1 MWEGDCPHCGGRFVV
16 ARADVR
22 CGVFRH
28 GAIKHSGEPMNP
40 HASERECDDLL
51 ARGLIHG
58 CGGPFRVNA
67 ATGEVTKCGF
77 E

>member
-1 MWEGDCPHCGGRFVV
+1 
-16 ARADVR
+16 
-22 CGVFRH
+22 
-28 GAIKHSGEPMNP
+28 MNP